1 MRIIYISG
9 RYRARTIFGKLWNI
23 WKARRA
29 AQKLWKEGWIV
40 ICPHLNTFLF
50 DESLPYIEGDCEI
63 IRRCCDAIYML
74 KDWMRSEGAIQEWGC
89 AIRHKREIYY
99 EEE

>member
-1 MRIIYISG
+1 MKIIYVSG
-9 RYRARTIFGKLWNI
+9 KYRARTIFGKLWNI

-63 IRRCCDAIYML
+63 IHRCCDAIYML
-74 KDWMRSEGAIQEWGC
+74 PNWDGSEGAQVELRQ
-89 AIRHKREIYY
+89 AKRDGLGIYF
-99 EEE
+99 E